1 MSPDNVGHE
10 SRSRAVTLNRAESM
24 LSDQPIRAARE
35 PNLVFCIDDLIG
47 RLEDDGEG
55 ERSQKT

>member
-1 MSPDNVGHE
+1 MSPDKAGHE
-10 SRSRAVTLNRAESM
+10 SRSLVVTRSRAESM
-24 LSDQPIRAARE
+24 LSDWPIRAARE
-35 PNLVFCIDDLIG
+35 PNRVFCIDDLIG